1 MTFCWSYRPAL
12 IPPLKHL
19 AAICHSSPGVG
30 SQAAHSGTPGSPR
43 RWRLR
48 REQTLCASCL
58 VRCCPSLQ
66 RARAFPPP
74 RRPGP
79 TSLLRSPPRMSLLQ
93 RFSCLL
99 RGGRSSG
106 ARFYPLL
113 ALRPL
118 LPLRPEAHAARS
130 RRQLKSCGILGKEE
144 KERHLLRTYDPTVAS
159 GGFCCGLTT

>member
-1 MTFCWSYRPAL
+1 MLVLLVPTRAYTPSKAL
-12 IPPLKHL
+12 SGDLSFVTRCGFPSGSLGDPGQPPKV
-19 AAICHSSPGVG
+19 AAAQGADSLCQLPCALLPIV
-30 SQAAHSGTPGSPR
+30 AASA
-43 RWRLR
+43 RL
-48 REQTLCASCL
+48 
-58 VRCCPSLQ
+58 
-66 RARAFPPP
+66 PPP

>member
-74 RRPGP
+74 PTPRPDFP
-79 TSLLRSPPRMSLLQ
+79 PALTAPHVPSAEVLLSSEGGTLIWCTFLPPACAAPPASAAT
-93 RFSCLL
+93 
-99 RGGRSSG
+99 GGARSSI
-106 ARFYPLL
+106 
-113 ALRPL
+113 
-118 LPLRPEAHAARS
+118 EAPA
-130 RRQLKSCGILGKEE
+130 
-144 KERHLLRTYDPTVAS
+144 
-159 GGFCCGLTT
+159 